1 MNFAV
6 IPWSKNELNDYIF
19 YSIDDRGKKYRLQ
32 QLHILCKKSLKD
44 LDM

>member
-19 YSIDDRGKKYRLQ
+19 YSIDDRGV
-32 QLHILCKKSLKD
+32 KSTD
-44 LDM
+44 SNSCISYARRV